1 MSTNK
6 LYKEHIEER
15 SKGLK
20 KILEKHNYVIIGDI
34 INCISVEYAAIGYNM
49 SLSKG
54 DIAFV
59 ITIGYLSNLTKSP
72 PSKPSF
78 TLISTITNTINGAI
92 LPAKLVNINITNDEN
107 VDITI
112 ERPNG
117 VIDVISYFIRD
128 RKIINK
134 DILFVTNESKNLN

>member
-1 MSTNK
+1 MSANK

-15 SKGLK
+15 SIGLK

-49 SLSKG
+49 LLSKG

-59 ITIGYLSNLTKSP
+59 ITIGDLSNLTKSP

-78 TLISTITNTINGAI
+78 TLLSTITNSENGAI
-92 LPAKLVNINITNDEN
+92 LPAKLVKMSITNDEN

-134 DILFVTNESKNLN
+134 DILFVTNE

>member
-1 MSTNK
+1 
-6 LYKEHIEER
+6 
-15 SKGLK
+15 
-20 KILEKHNYVIIGDI
+20 
-34 INCISVEYAAIGYNM
+34 M

>member
-1 MSTNK
+1 MSANK

-15 SKGLK
+15 SIGLK

-49 SLSKG
+49 LLSKG

-59 ITIGYLSNLTKSP
+59 ITIGDLSNLTKSP

-134 DILFVTNESKNLN
+134 DILFVTNE

>member
-134 DILFVTNESKNLN
+134 DILFVTNE